1 MSKYR
6 ESEICQW
13 GIDRNLIGPTGQAT
27 SESQIEKLLEEVDEV
42 KAEVLSG
49 NRGNLKVEIGDCY
62 VVLVQLAAMWNLT
75 VEQCA
80 EAAWHKIKDR
90 TGMMI
95 QGKFVKQ
102 SDLDLLFRAGWEN
115 YAGKMCAKARS
126 VDQRDRLI
134 SAAAAV
140 DLAPESNFTLEELGG
155 KKYWGLT
162 L

>member
-1 MSKYR
+1 MSYR
-6 ESEICQW
+6 EHHIINW
-13 GIDRNLIGPTGQAT
+13 GIARNLIGPTGQAT

-80 EAAWHKIKDR
+80 EAAWDKIKDR
-90 TGMMI
+90 KGMLL

-102 SDLDLLFRAGWEN
+102 GNLDALHRSGF
-115 YAGKMCAKARS
+115 KAYNGRLS
-126 VDQRDRLI
+126 MSAETADERDAAI
-134 SAAAAV
+134 SAVNAQGLRPASQWLN
-140 DLAPESNFTLEELGG
+140 DLKVWEVSV
-155 KKYWGLT
+155 
-162 L
+162 